1 MKSLFIQS
9 FKELDR
15 KFALVIL
22 ADILFYA
29 AVILAGV
36 IALKI
41 AATGVS
47 AFYQIPAD
55 MLDITKITDISQFDT
70 GLEQASE
77 MLGIFKSRITIS
89 IALFWLLLVIAFAA
103 FKGIAWSFVTKQ
115 KMSRKYFIQFFK
127 LTFCWLAGTAA
138 MLLFILWIA
147 KIGAT
152 GFLLLLIISIASY
165 IVPISYALF
174 KPSRSIKDAFK
185 QTWHVGV
192 ERMYHFI
199 LPTIAASIII
209 LILLGV
215 LAMIG
220 LLIPQAATA
229 VLTLLAIITWQSWFK
244 YYIYAVARGIK

>member
-29 AVILAGV
+29 AVIFAGV
-36 IALKI
+36 LALKI

-55 MLDITKITDISQFDT
+55 MLDITKISDISQFDT

-77 MLGIFKSRITIS
+77 LLGTFKSRITIS
-89 IALFWLLLVIAFAA
+89 LAGFWLLLVIAFAV

-115 KMSRKYFIQFFK
+115 KLSKKYFTQFFK
-127 LTFCWLAGTAA
+127 LTLCWLAGTAA
-138 MLLFILWIA
+138 MLLFIFWIA
-147 KIGAT
+147 KPGAT

-165 IVPISYALF
+165 IVPISYAVF
-174 KPSRSIKDAFK
+174 KPSRSVKDAFK
-185 QTWHVGV
+185 QAWHAGV
-192 ERMYHFI
+192 ERIYYFM
-199 LPTIAASIII
+199 LPTIAASIMI
-209 LILLGV
+209 LLLLGV

-220 LLIPQAATA
+220 LFIPQTATA
-229 VLTLLAIITWQSWFK
+229 VLTLLAIITWQSWLK